1 MKALLVADGDEVI
14 ARVGTVLKTA
24 GYDIITYRALLKALD
39 NIEEIA
45 PHLIVVST
53 KDYPRHW
60 KTLAQYATV
69 PLGAYMPQVILYT
82 AGTLAEDEIKKAEA
96 LHIRGCFASVDVD
109 GLDELRRILSEK
121 DDIFSGSLNETEDGA
136 PANAISSPAERNG
149 TAEQQAEGESDRSLP
164 PADTGEDG
172 ANAGE
177 TEEAA
182 DEQEDI
188 PPAAGIS
195 IADILSQNQS
205 FNRFA
210 DVPAIKTEEEA
221 KGDGGQTYEFTNVRG
236 RRSEEADSPAPAGE
250 TFAELDPATKARM
263 QEMAENAAH
272 ITVDPDD
279 ALLLSQQEVNG
290 ILSQNQFSM
299 KGQIDWLA
307 KENAD
312 EPDPPAPCF
321 DDIADPTGN
330 EAHEIAASMGAILA
344 QNQATDAGIG
354 WLANENADEPSLPA
368 DAEFDDNTEP
378 SGMSASERDANV
390 QDIVTQNL
398 HATGELAENREAL
411 QTLVDTMNAQQR
423 AACSLVLT
431 NPETGALISGRAGDF
446 TGSQLEFTPDIP
458 ELARNFRDNMVI
470 DGASMRLGDG
480 IEAVTATVI
489 ATADP
494 LILAI
499 NRHGA

>member
-149 TAEQQAEGESDRSLP
+149 TAEQQAEAESDRSLP
-164 PADTGEDG
+164 PADTGEDE

-182 DEQEDI
+182 DEQEDT

-210 DVPAIKTEEEA
+210 DVPAVKTEEEA

-307 KENAD
+307 K
-312 EPDPPAPCF
+312 
-321 DDIADPTGN
+321 
-330 EAHEIAASMGAILA
+330 
-344 QNQATDAGIG
+344 
-354 WLANENADEPSLPA
+354 
-368 DAEFDDNTEP
+368 
-378 SGMSASERDANV
+378 
-390 QDIVTQNL
+390 
-398 HATGELAENREAL
+398 
-411 QTLVDTMNAQQR
+411 
-423 AACSLVLT
+423 
-431 NPETGALISGRAGDF
+431 
-446 TGSQLEFTPDIP
+446 
-458 ELARNFRDNMVI
+458 
-470 DGASMRLGDG
+470 
-480 IEAVTATVI
+480 
-489 ATADP
+489 
-494 LILAI
+494 
-499 NRHGA
+499 